1 MLSLDMAEYIYI
13 ASVNTE
19 TGGNNG
25 LIRLLLLALMR
36 RIEFS
41 RLIYITHS
49 MPKNYTNRIEQ
60 QIQVI
65 KGQDMKPIESSSFIF
80 FFLILAKD

>member
-1 MLSLDMAEYIYI
+1 M
-13 ASVNTE
+13 NKE
-19 TGGNNG
+19 TGGNNRS
-25 LIRLLLLALMR
+25 IRLLSLALMR

-49 MPKNYTNRIEQ
+49 VPKDYTNRIEQ

-80 FFLILAKD
+80 FSDSS